1 MNFIQVHK
9 WVNSQQSYIYV
20 GNLICEMSENNGA
33 VSFHYEKEYTDY
45 HGASLDPKNLN
56 ISNGRVFP
64 QSHGNGVL
72 PNYFYQFLPGQ
83 YASNQIARLVP
94 EWDSFNDFQKNSF
107 AVNIS
112 VIITQYN

>member
-56 ISNGRVFP
+56 ISNCLLYTSPSPRDRG
-64 QSHGNGVL
+64 
-72 PNYFYQFLPGQ
+72 
-83 YASNQIARLVP
+83 
-94 EWDSFNDFQKNSF
+94 
-107 AVNIS
+107 
-112 VIITQYN
+112 